1 MNVRAM
7 QAIYRMVP
15 CWEGVQ
21 TRPVSCSP
29 LDEQGKFEVL
39 RKSKLLGAMHP
50 GIPIPFLQREG
61 GSQQSEL
68 QNMPHGM
75 G

>member
-1 MNVRAM
+1 M

-21 TRPVSCSP
+21 MRPVSCS
-29 LDEQGKFEVL
+29 LLGEQGKFEVL
-39 RKSKLLGAMHP
+39 QKSKLLGTMHL
-50 GIPIPFLQREG
+50 GISIPFLQREG
-61 GSQQSEL
+61 GSQRSEL
-68 QNMPHGM
+68 QNMPHGI